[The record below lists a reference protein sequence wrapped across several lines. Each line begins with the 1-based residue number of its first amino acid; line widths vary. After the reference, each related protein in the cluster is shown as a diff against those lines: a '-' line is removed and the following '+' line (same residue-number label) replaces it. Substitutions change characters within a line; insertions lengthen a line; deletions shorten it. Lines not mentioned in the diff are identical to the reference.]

1 MIRFGQCKVMLTLA
15 MLLVWFGTPCLRS
28 LLADQKF
35 ADVGR
40 KTRDLDQDLI
50 QALLDR
56 GRFEDALELCRLRSS
71 GIPLQ
76 SDSAARWKIRQ
87 SETLTAQ
94 QMIRGTFDEA
104 ELLEVQQPVSDLL
117 RAYPNHPRA
126 LFLKAQL
133 LESEKSA
140 ALYSVLRAVVSPS
153 NENVQ
158 EFATRR
164 PLSAR
169 R

>member
-56 GRFEDALELCRLRSS
+56 
-71 GIPLQ
+71 
-76 SDSAARWKIRQ
+76 
-87 SETLTAQ
+87 
-94 QMIRGTFDEA
+94 
-104 ELLEVQQPVSDLL
+104 
-117 RAYPNHPRA
+117 
-126 LFLKAQL
+126 
-133 LESEKSA
+133 
-140 ALYSVLRAVVSPS
+140 
-153 NENVQ
+153 
-158 EFATRR
+158 
-164 PLSAR
+164 
-169 R
+169 